1 MKIIATLTAVAFAAT
16 ANATVEDSAT
26 IGGMINEVSV
36 VGFKQDRAAISPVS
50 QQGVGERYIE
60 NNQLVGLRDLSG
72 MIANFYMPDYGSRQ
86 YSPIYI
92 RGIGSKVNSPSVGV
106 YVDGIPYFDRT
117 VLDMDLFGV
126 SKVEVLRGPQG
137 TLFGRNASAGL
148 INVFT
153 RSPLDYQRHN
163 GQGFVWFV
171 QRFARGCIH
180 L

>member
-60 NNQLVGLRDLSG
+60 NNQLMGIRDLSG

-86 YSPIYI
+86 YSPID
-92 RGIGSKVNSPSVGV
+92 RKSVV
-106 YVDGIPYFDRT
+106 
-117 VLDMDLFGV
+117 
-126 SKVEVLRGPQG
+126 
-137 TLFGRNASAGL
+137 
-148 INVFT
+148 
-153 RSPLDYQRHN
+153 
-163 GQGFVWFV
+163 
-171 QRFARGCIH
+171 
-180 L
+180 